1 MPNVIDPETMNIDE
15 LPGIWSPVQW
25 DLSEEERNNELEE
38 QATASLL
45 WAVDVPE
52 AILRLLLDECA
63 IERAFEPPKG
73 YDPEQ
78 QGDWDESLLTFQFK
92 REIQFRK
99 VEREKEYLYLEYK
112 IEDLGYWA
120 FEIQP
125 EQISLYKI

>member
-1 MPNVIDPETMNIDE
+1 MPNVIDPETMNVDE

>member
-1 MPNVIDPETMNIDE
+1 MPNIIDPETINVDE

-38 QATASLL
+38 QATANLL
-45 WAVDVPE
+45 WAVDIPE

-63 IERAFEPPKG
+63 IERAFDPPKG

-78 QGDWDESLLTFQFK
+78 QGEWDENLLTFQFK
-92 REIQFRK
+92 REIQLRK

-112 IEDLGYWA
+112 IEDFGYWA
-120 FEIQP
+120 FEIRP
-125 EQISLYKI
+125 EQISVFRI

>member
-1 MPNVIDPETMNIDE
+1 MPNIIDPETINVDE

-38 QATASLL
+38 QATANLL
-45 WAVDVPE
+45 WAVDIPE

-63 IERAFEPPKG
+63 IERAFDPPKS

-78 QGDWDESLLTFQFK
+78 QGEWDENLLTFQFK
-92 REIQFRK
+92 REIQLRK

-112 IEDLGYWA
+112 IEDFGYWA
-120 FEIQP
+120 FEIRP
-125 EQISLYKI
+125 EQISVFRI